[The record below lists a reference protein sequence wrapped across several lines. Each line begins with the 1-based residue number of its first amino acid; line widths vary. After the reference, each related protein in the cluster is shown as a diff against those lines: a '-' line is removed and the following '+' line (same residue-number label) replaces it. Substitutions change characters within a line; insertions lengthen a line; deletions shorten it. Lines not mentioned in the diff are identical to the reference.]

1 MSKTTNKFAP
11 EVRDRAIRMVLD
23 HERAHPRQ
31 APEKHHA
38 CRSLLP
44 KLVYA
49 FRRSSARSDNFRS
62 AP

>member
-23 HERAHPRQ
+23 RERAHPRQ